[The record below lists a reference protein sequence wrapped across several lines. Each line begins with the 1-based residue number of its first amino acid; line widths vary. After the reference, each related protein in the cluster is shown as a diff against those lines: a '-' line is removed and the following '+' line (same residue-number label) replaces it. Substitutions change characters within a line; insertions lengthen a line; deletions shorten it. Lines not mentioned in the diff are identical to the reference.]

1 MEMTYTGE
9 RMVPGQADVYTFWEH
24 IYRYR
29 FAASM
34 VKGKRVLDI
43 ACGEGY
49 GAAALMQAGATS
61 VVGVDISREACAH
74 ATRRYGI
81 KTVLGDALTIP
92 LPDASM
98 DTIVS
103 FETIEHVSRPEK
115 FLDECARVLA
125 PGGQIIIS
133 TPNSEVY
140 HKDAPK
146 NPYHLKELTE
156 KQFVSAL
163 AARFCD
169 IRIYTQ
175 RPTFAAWWS
184 SRSLASEHPWW
195 RRIRGFGRLLRPL
208 QMVCC
213 PEVVSADA
221 LERAREDP
229 VQSILSHPGRLSCLA
244 NPFAI
249 RPKSEFAKETPTYI
263 LAVAS
268 R

>member
-1 MEMTYTGE
+1 
-9 RMVPGQADVYTFWEH
+9 MVPGRADAYTFWEH

-34 VKGKRVLDI
+34 VKGRRVLDI

-61 VVGVDISREACAH
+61 VTGVDISPEACAH
-74 ATRRYGI
+74 ATRRYAI
-81 KTVLGDALTIP
+81 KTVVGDALTIP
-92 LPDASM
+92 LADASV

-103 FETIEHVSRPEK
+103 FETIEHVSKPEK

-133 TPNSEVY
+133 TPNSDVY
-140 HKDAPK
+140 LKEAPK
-146 NPYHLKELTE
+146 NPFHLKELNE
-156 KQFVSAL
+156 KQFISAL
-163 AARFCD
+163 AARFGD

-175 RPTFAAWWS
+175 RPTSAAWWS
-184 SRSLASEHPWW
+184 ARSLASERPWW
-195 RRIRGFGRLLRPL
+195 RKIRGVGRLVRLL
-208 QMVCC
+208 QMGCC
-213 PEVVSADA
+213 PEVIDADA
-221 LERAREDP
+221 LNQAREDP
-229 VQSILSHPGRLSCLA
+229 VQSIMTRPGRLSCLA

-263 LAVAS
+263 VAVAT